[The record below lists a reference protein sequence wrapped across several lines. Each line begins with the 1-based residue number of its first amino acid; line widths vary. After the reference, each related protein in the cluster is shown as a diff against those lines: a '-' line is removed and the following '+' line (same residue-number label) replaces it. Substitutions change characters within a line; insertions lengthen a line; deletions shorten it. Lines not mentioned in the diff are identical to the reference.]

1 MGIVN
6 ESNRKPIKLWLN
18 QEENFTINLWKI
30 NSDNVLMYS
39 THNKGE
45 SVIAESF
52 IKILKAKITKII
64 TANHSK
70 PYHSYLKKL
79 LDQYNNAYH
88 RSVNN
93 KPIIADYFVFTE
105 NAETNR
111 KTPQFNRNG
120 PLR

>member
-1 MGIVN
+1 
-6 ESNRKPIKLWLN
+6 
-18 QEENFTINLWKI
+18 
-30 NSDNVLMYS
+30 MYS

-52 IKILKAKITKII
+52 IKILKAKISKIM

-88 RSVNN
+88 RSISN

-105 NAETNR
+105 KTEINR